1 MSPRR
6 YTCACCGHV
15 TLEDSPGSFVICKV
29 CFWEDDP
36 VQLLDPWYSG
46 GANGPSLVEA
56 QENFRLHGASERR
69 FLQQVRKPL
78 PDEARDPSWRPAI
91 ETDRARVTTPAELGR
106 RLPEGNWPWYYW
118 VARHD
123 A

>member
-1 MSPRR
+1 M
-6 YTCACCGHV
+6 
-15 TLEDSPGSFVICKV
+15 
-29 CFWEDDP
+29 
-36 VQLLDPWYSG
+36 QLLDPWYSG

>member
-1 MSPRR
+1 MTQRR
-6 YTCACCGHV
+6 YTCACCGHI
-15 TLEDSPGSFVICKV
+15 TLEDSPGSFDICKV

-36 VQLLDPWYSG
+36 VQLLDPWYGG

-56 QENFRLHGASERR
+56 QENFRLHGASEQR
-69 FLQQVRKPL
+69 FLPHVRKPSPEETL
-78 PDEARDPSWRPAI
+78 DPTWRSVVEA
-91 ETDRARVTTPAELGR
+91 DRARVTTPAELGR

>member
-1 MSPRR
+1 MSQRR
-6 YTCACCGHV
+6 YTCACCGHF
-15 TLEDSPGSFVICKV
+15 TLEDSPGSFIICKV

-36 VQLLDPWYSG
+36 VQLLDPWFRG

-56 QENFRLHGASERR
+56 QENFRLHGASEQR
-69 FLQQVRKPL
+69 FLQHVRKPL
-78 PDEARDPSWRPAI
+78 SEETLDTAWRPVVEA
-91 ETDRARVTTPAELGR
+91 DRARVTTPAELDR
-106 RLPEGNWPWYYW
+106 RLPQGNWPWYYW